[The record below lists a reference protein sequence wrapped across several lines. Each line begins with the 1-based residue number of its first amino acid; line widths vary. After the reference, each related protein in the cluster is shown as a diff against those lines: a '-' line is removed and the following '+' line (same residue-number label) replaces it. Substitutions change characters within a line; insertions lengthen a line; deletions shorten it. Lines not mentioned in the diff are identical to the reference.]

1 MNRQLV
7 WLAYLCAL
15 LITGCE
21 THLST
26 GKLNAPPLSPSP
38 YSRVGTITQVD
49 RDAGTV
55 VVKTDSRQTRLP
67 EELLVRNSRLE
78 IIAVLRPTGIR
89 TGSSIGMVILSG
101 DPRVG
106 ADVVQKT
113 GN

>member
-1 MNRQLV
+1 MNRRLT

-15 LITGCE
+15 VLTGCE
-21 THLST
+21 THQST
-26 GKLNAPPLSPSP
+26 GKLNAPLLNPSP

-49 RDAGTV
+49 KDAGTV
-55 VVKTDSRQTRLP
+55 VVKSDNRRTQLP

-101 DPRVG
+101 DPQVG
-106 ADVVQKT
+106 SDVVQKT